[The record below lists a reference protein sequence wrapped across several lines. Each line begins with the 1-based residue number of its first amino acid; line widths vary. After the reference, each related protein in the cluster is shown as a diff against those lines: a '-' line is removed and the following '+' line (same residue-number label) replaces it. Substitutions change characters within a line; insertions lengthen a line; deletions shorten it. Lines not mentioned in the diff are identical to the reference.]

1 MLDFLWSLFEL
12 LVTLFESFVCIY
24 FVCSFLKHDFST
36 SRGKIIFIGGSVV
49 FTALVTA
56 INSVTLYEGV
66 IGIIYSLFYF
76 IFALLFLH
84 GTVLK
89 KLFVSIF
96 TNVISMFVSS
106 SVVSIISV
114 ALQDNINVI
123 YTEKTLIRFV
133 MVIIV
138 QAVRVYAYGVILKI
152 AVSKEFA
159 LKKKEWFLIITVFV
173 ISFVSLGILHMTQV
187 DQQLP
192 LNVTQ
197 LMLLSELGIIIVN
210 IVCFYM
216 TIALS
221 KSNQETLD
229 LKSLEQQ
236 HELRIQY
243 AENVRQQYEEIR
255 SIRHNIKQDFAV
267 INALLREQK
276 FKEATDFTEKCGD
289 NLSKLDVVMDVGNVF
304 VNAILNSKISL
315 AKEKG
320 INIICSSSK
329 DLTEVEDIDLCVLL
343 GNMLDNAIEGAEK
356 STKKSV
362 EASIAADGS
371 RLFIKVMNT
380 INKSVLQNN
389 PELKTDKEDKR
400 FHGYGVDTIKS
411 IAKKYNGH
419 YDFYEENKYFCCN
432 VVLQK

>member
-12 LVTLFESFVCIY
+12 LVNLFESFVYICFI
-24 FVCSFLKHDFST
+24 CSFLKHDFST
-36 SRGKIIFIGGSVV
+36 SRGKIIFIGSSVV
-49 FTALVTA
+49 FAAFVTA
-56 INSVTLYEGV
+56 IDSVALYEGV
-66 IGIIYSLFYF
+66 LGIIYSLYYF

-89 KLFVSIF
+89 KLFVSVF
-96 TNVISMFVSS
+96 TNLISLFVSS
-106 SVVSIISV
+106 AVVSIMSV

-138 QAVRVYAYGVILKI
+138 QALQVYVYGVILKI

-159 LKKKEWFLIITVFV
+159 LKKKEWVLIISVFV

-187 DQQLP
+187 NQQLP

-197 LMLLSELGIIIVN
+197 PMLLSELGIIIVN

-221 KSNQETLD
+221 KSNKEALD

-236 HELRIQY
+236 HELRTQY

-289 NLSKLDVVMDVGNVF
+289 SLSRLDVIMDVGNVF
-304 VNAILNSKISL
+304 INAILNSKISL

-356 STKKSV
+356 STEKSV